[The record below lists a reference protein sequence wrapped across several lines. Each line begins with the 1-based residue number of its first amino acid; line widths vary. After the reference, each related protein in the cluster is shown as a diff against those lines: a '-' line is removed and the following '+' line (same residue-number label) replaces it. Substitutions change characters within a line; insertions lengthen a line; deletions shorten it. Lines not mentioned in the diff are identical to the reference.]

1 VKGLVDI
8 LLECCRC
15 ICESKGH
22 GQGFKEA
29 IVGVYGCLT
38 DIFIS
43 YSNKAL
49 GILNVNF
56 GDVFCF
62 GQPGQ
67 CFSNQW
73 QRILVLYDSLIEFSV
88 VNTGS

>member
-22 GQGFKEA
+22 DQGFKEA
-29 IVGVYGCLT
+29 IAGVYGYFP

-43 YSNKAL
+43 YPNKV
-49 GILNVNF
+49 ISIVEVNF
-56 GDVFCF
+56 GDVLSFRQS
-62 GQPGQ
+62 GQR
-67 CFSNQW
+67 FSNQW
-73 QRILVLYDSLIEFSV
+73 QRVLVLYGSLVEFSV